1 MSTVPLTE
9 RTTRQFKSEHPS
21 VESIVL
27 WGDGVVDVIYHADH
41 EDAADARRA
50 LEREYIIVQ
59 DEQFFGFNVLT
70 LRRKV

>member
-1 MSTVPLTE
+1 MNIPLTE

-21 VESIVL
+21 VESIMI
-27 WGDGVVDVIYHADH
+27 WPDGVVDVIYHADH

-70 LRRKV
+70 LRRRA